1 MSKIKAERPD
11 YVFYCSLTG
20 TYEETG
26 AKPAV
31 VSVTKLDE
39 DKIRKEFDSR
49 HSIDIRKFRHLY
61 GYNFDAYIDGDCR
74 SKGGTWSD
82 SEGWEKGEVWR
93 VHNKPIVVTVVSFD
107 NYKRFFFATT
117 SLRGTLYQIRMS
129 DADIMRLIANAGIA
143 KGGEVLAPVLWE
155 SDRGRLRLSPATTQ

>member
-1 MSKIKAERPD
+1 MSNTKAKRPD

-20 TYEETG
+20 KYEETG

-31 VSVTKLDE
+31 VSVTKPDE

-49 HSIDIRKFRHLY
+49 HSIDIREFRRQY
-61 GYNFDAYIDGDCR
+61 GHNFDAYIDGDYR
-74 SKGGTWSD
+74 GKGSTWSD
-82 SEGWEKGEVWR
+82 SKGWEKGKVLR
-93 VHNKPIVVTVVSFD
+93 VHNKPMVVTVVSFD
-107 NYKRFFFATT
+107 NYKRFFFATI
-117 SLRGTLYQIRMS
+117 SLQGTLYQIRVS

-155 SDRGRLRLSPATTQ
+155 SDRGRLRLFLE